1 MIIEL
6 DFNSD
11 KPIYTQLYEAI
22 ILAMASG
29 EVVCGEPLPSV
40 RNLASEIGINLHTV
54 NKAYNQLR
62 DEGYIIMDRRKGAI
76 IGDIPI
82 KDDSNKQDTIEK
94 DLTLILSKAKLLGYE
109 EQYLTDLIN
118 EFYRKV
124 GN

>member
-29 EVVCGEPLPSV
+29 EVTSGEPLPSV

-82 KDDSNKQDTIEK
+82 QDDSNKKNTIET
-94 DLTLILSKAKLLGYE
+94 DLTLILSKAKLLGYDE
-109 EQYLTDLIN
+109 EYLTNLIN

>member
-6 DFNSD
+6 DFSSD

-29 EVVCGEPLPSV
+29 EIVSGEPLPSV
-40 RNLASEIGINLHTV
+40 RNLATEIGINLHTV
-54 NKAYNQLR
+54 NKAYSQLK

-82 KDDSNKQDTIEK
+82 KDDSNNKSTLET
-94 DLTLILSKAKLLGYE
+94 DLNLILSKAKLLGYE
-109 EQYLTDLIN
+109 EKYLTNIIN

-124 GN
+124 GH

>member
-1 MIIEL
+1 
-6 DFNSD
+6 
-11 KPIYTQLYEAI
+11 
-22 ILAMASG
+22 MASG

>member
-29 EVVCGEPLPSV
+29 EVTSGEPLPSV

-82 KDDSNKQDTIEK
+82 QDDSNKKNTIET
-94 DLTLILSKAKLLGYE
+94 DLTLILSKAKLLGYDE
-109 EQYLTDLIN
+109 EYLTNLIN
-118 EFYRKV
+118 EFYRKI